1 MRRLF
6 YILVWSII
14 GWVGGGCVHVNL
26 TRLADNHKTQPWV
39 ATGRQAKGLIV
50 VRLAMGDVDSW
61 VEWSLPSGRS
71 IDSRKVTER
80 LERACG
86 GVA

>member
-26 TRLADNHKTQPWV
+26 TRLADNHKD
-39 ATGRQAKGLIV
+39 ATMGCHRETGQRTHCGAIGHGRCRQLG
-50 VRLAMGDVDSW
+50 
-61 VEWSLPSGRS
+61 
-71 IDSRKVTER
+71 
-80 LERACG
+80 
-86 GVA
+86 